1 MTRIKTSFIGFFI
14 LFSVCTNLLKTC
26 DSQSLEK
33 QTEQESNASPPQY
46 GADIS
51 IPVHHL
57 RVSTNYPWL
66 PHNVDPE
73 NNPTP
78 EQYKD
83 MPIQPLGD
91 KQSFYD
97 QFMQRWRESLIEEGA
112 DPEYAD
118 NEEYE
123 RILGN
128 LEQPAIVVNFT
139 STGYTKIRA
148 PEELRTML
156 TKFWEDNKEFQVEE
170 DHQSIL
176 NQFENVTT
184 MVSVED
190 ENLIGGGNTLKKAV
204 WDAARTEVSKWTNGL
219 DLVGSS
225 MYGIRVY
232 KRGNLLLPHVDRLP
246 LVCSAIINVAQ
257 DVEEPWP
264 LEVYDRNG
272 MAVNITME
280 PGDMVLYE
288 SHSLIHGR
296 PFPLKGEYFAN
307 IFIHFE
313 PKHEPLKKGEIPS
326 YIRQDV
332 SPELLEAYYTDV
344 IADFAS
350 ISEEDIMREEEED
363 EDDDMAEEEDDDME
377 EEEDDD
383 MEEEE
388 DDVEGEEDEEEN
400 EDYVPEWVYD
410 IYQAASNGDIGG
422 LHRILEEEENV
433 KEAINRKDKHDW
445 TPLAYA
451 VYHGHYDAV
460 RFLVDNGAFV
470 DGKIGYDGN
479 TAVAL
484 GQGLVDE
491 YNQIVRFLS
500 GELNESHETKE
511 EL

>member
-1 MTRIKTSFIGFFI
+1 MTSNLRSPGSFLFLFCFSILWITSCH
-14 LFSVCTNLLKTC
+14 SE
-26 DSQSLEK
+26 S
-33 QTEQESNASPPQY
+33 TEQEPSKASPQY
-46 GADIS
+46 GVDVS
-51 IPVHHL
+51 IPVHRL

-78 EQYKD
+78 EEYKD

-91 KQSFYD
+91 KQGFYE
-97 QFMQRWRESLIEEGA
+97 QYMQKWKQSLIDEDA

-118 NEEYE
+118 NEELE
-123 RILGN
+123 RVLGN
-128 LEQPAIVVNFT
+128 LEQPAMVVNYT

-148 PEELRTML
+148 PEELRNML
-156 TKFWEDNKEFQVEE
+156 TQFWEDNKHEQEEE
-170 DHQSIL
+170 DHQTIL
-176 NQFENVTT
+176 NQFENITT
-184 MVSVED
+184 MVNVED
-190 ENLIGGGNTLKKAV
+190 ETLRGGGNALKKAV
-204 WDAARTEVSKWTNGL
+204 WDAARMEVSKWTNGL

-232 KRGNLLLPHVDRLP
+232 KRGNILLPHVDRLP

-272 MAVNITME
+272 MAVNITMD

-313 PKHEPLKKGEIPS
+313 PRHKELKEGEIPS

-332 SPELLEAYYTDV
+332 SPELLKAYYTDV
-344 IADFAS
+344 I
-350 ISEEDIMREEEED
+350 EEFSSRTEEEIMREEEAKEGILREEEIED
-363 EDDDMAEEEDDDME
+363 EDEEEEE
-377 EEEDDD
+377 EEEDFDK
-383 MEEEE
+383 
-388 DDVEGEEDEEEN
+388 EEDEEE
-400 EDYVPEWVYD
+400 EEEEEEGVYD
-410 IYQAASNGDIGG
+410 IHQAASNGDVRALEI
-422 LHRILEEEENV
+422 ILDEEEDV
-433 KEAINRKDKHDW
+433 DEAINKRDIHDW

-451 VYHGHYDAV
+451 VVHGHYDAV
-460 RFLVDNGAFV
+460 QFLVENGASI
-470 DGKIGYDGN
+470 DEKIDYGAS
-479 TAVAL
+479 TPISL
-484 GQGLVDE
+484 GQDVVNE
-491 YNQIVRFLS
+491 HEKIVMYLLDQMD
-500 GELNESHETKE
+500 GDVEGKE